1 MNLSP
6 TDREKVLEMVAA
18 GIIEEIRKTVDLP
31 DLISVPV
38 SFVSQITGLS
48 RSQVERTFKIRPM
61 GKRRNG
67 VSLREL
73 MDYQAKQSGA

>member
-18 GIIEEIRKTVDLP
+18 GIIDEIRKTVDLP

-61 GKRRNG
+61 GKRKNG

-73 MDYQAKQSGA
+73 MDFQAKQSGA